1 MKEHGII
8 KIEDTTQVEDL
19 FQHTTDT
26 VILSCLQ
33 KVMGEVYATEDLQSA
48 VAILGN
54 FSFFVGIPRGELLS
68 FSMRLC
74 FCHADLNSADPV
86 QNHGKHGM
94 DYLVM
99 VPEMKPGKSRL
110 RKVLARRQRK
120 ESAMLLRKKGY
131 RSLIGITCRKR

>member
-74 FCHADLNSADPV
+74 SCHADLNSADPV

-99 VPEMKPGKSRL
+99 VPENEAWEKQIEKSFGAKAEKRI
-110 RKVLARRQRK
+110 RYAIKK
-120 ESAMLLRKKGY
+120 EGLQV
-131 RSLIGITCRKR
+131 